1 MKIFKPIT
9 TQTALIWSLA
19 LMVLSFVCYASGLR
33 FVRFEDILIGH
44 IIAPV
49 FLPLAF
55 KTIGDMPTDG
65 NDY

>member
-19 LMVLSFVCYASGLR
+19 LMVLSFVCYASGIR
-33 FVRFEDILIGH
+33 FVRLEDILIGH

-55 KTIGDMPTDG
+55 KTVGDMPDDG
-65 NDY
+65 DDY

>member
-1 MKIFKPIT
+1 MKFFRPIT
-9 TQTALIWSLA
+9 IQTALVWSLA

-33 FVRFEDILIGH
+33 FVRFEDIIIGH

-55 KTIGDMPTDG
+55 KTVGDMPDDG
-65 NDY
+65 DDY

>member
-1 MKIFKPIT
+1 MKFFLPISM
-9 TQTALIWSLA
+9 QTAVSGWLA
-19 LMVLSFVCYASGLR
+19 FMIVSFLCYASGLR

-65 NDY
+65 DDY

>member
-1 MKIFKPIT
+1 MKILKPIT

-33 FVRFEDILIGH
+33 FVRLEDILIGH

-55 KTIGDMPTDG
+55 KTVGDMPDDG
-65 NDY
+65 DDY

>member
-19 LMVLSFVCYASGLR
+19 LMVVSFVCYASGLR
-33 FVRFEDILIGH
+33 FVRLENILIGH

-55 KTIGDMPTDG
+55 KTVGDMPDDG
-65 NDY
+65 DDY